1 VTLRTYSDLLLR
13 PVRVVTDVELSGDGG
28 KAGNDN
34 TSARAAVSAL
44 FVKDGATSVAI
55 PIAASIV
62 F

>member
-1 VTLRTYSDLLLR
+1 MGEKRGTIILQL
-13 PVRVVTDVELSGDGG
+13 E
-28 KAGNDN
+28 
-34 TSARAAVSAL
+34 AAVSAL